1 MFRFWPGIRATAPFL
16 GPRLLFYFR
25 SAAGVTVPGRISGWL
40 VCGSLWFGLALLP
53 LVTWLLSFR
62 PGLLPLVTWLLSLGL
77 GLLPLVARLLSFRL
91 GLLPLVTRLLSFR
104 LGLLPLRRLGLLLID
119 RLFPPSRVVG
129 VPASFIRLLAI

>member
-25 SAAGVTVPGRISGWL
+25 SAAGVTVPRRISGWL

-53 LVTWLLSFR
+53 LVTR
-62 PGLLPLVTWLLSLGL
+62 LLSLGL
-77 GLLPLVARLLSFRL
+77 GLLPLVTWLLSFRL